1 MSNKSDQEQESS
13 SSSSSTAK
21 DQNSNAK
28 TNEHEKTT
36 KSESVESLEVQLPAS
51 INQISNS
58 PLEYAYS
65 FWFSK
70 RPSKN
75 AAAAAA
81 SSTATSAPG
90 QNLNYDANLRQV
102 GTFNTVEN
110 FWYLYSHMTRPQDLQ
125 GHADIH
131 MFKAGIRPL
140 WEDDANKNGGKW
152 IVRLKKGL
160 ATRCWE
166 NLILAILGEQFM
178 VGEEIC
184 GAVVSVRFQ
193 EDLISI
199 WNKSCSNQAVKSRIK
214 DTLKRILNL
223 PPSTILEYKSHND
236 SLKDNSSFRNTF
248 YCDK

>member
-1 MSNKSDQEQESS
+1 MSGEQIKQRDQTTNEKENKENM
-13 SSSSSTAK
+13 T
-21 DQNSNAK
+21 SNALVM
-28 TNEHEKTT
+28 NN
-36 KSESVESLEVQLPAS
+36 SL
-51 INQISNS
+51 SNN

-70 RPSKN
+70 RPGKGSV
-75 AAAAAA
+75 A
-81 SSTATSAPG
+81 SNSSNQSSSSNPT
-90 QNLNYDANLRQV
+90 NYDSNLRLV
-102 GTFNTVEN
+102 GTFNTVEKY
-110 FWYLYSHMTRPQDLQ
+110 WSYYSHMCRPQDLN

-131 MFKAGIRPL
+131 LFKDGIRPL

-160 ATRCWE
+160 ANRCWE

-184 GAVVSVRFQ
+184 GAVISVRFQ
-193 EDLISI
+193 EDLISV
-199 WNKSCSNQAVKSRIK
+199 WNKTCSNQAVTSRIK

>member
-1 MSNKSDQEQESS
+1 MSDIEAKENDSSAILNTPAVALNNINK
-13 SSSSSTAK
+13 
-21 DQNSNAK
+21 
-28 TNEHEKTT
+28 
-36 KSESVESLEVQLPAS
+36 
-51 INQISNS
+51 
-58 PLEYAYS
+58 LEYAYS

-70 RPSKN
+70 RPGKSSAGTSN
-75 AAAAAA
+75 TS
-81 SSTATSAPG
+81 SSTPSTQPSTTSTSTTTTSTTPAAG
-90 QNLNYDANLRQV
+90 TGVAGGGNVANYDANLRLV
-102 GTFNTVEN
+102 GTFDTVEK
-110 FWYLYSHMTRPQDLQ
+110 FWSYYCHMARPQDIN

-131 MFKAGIRPL
+131 LFKDGIRPL

-160 ATRCWE
+160 SSRCWE

-193 EDLISI
+193 EDLISV
-199 WNKSCSNQAVKSRIK
+199 WNRTCSNQAVTSRIK

>member
-1 MSNKSDQEQESS
+1 MSKNTE
-13 SSSSSTAK
+13 TP
-21 DQNSNAK
+21 
-28 TNEHEKTT
+28 NEETTKKTT
-36 KSESVESLEVQLPAS
+36 ENNENLENNNNNPSLLD
-51 INQISNS
+51 QISNN

-70 RPSKN
+70 RPGKGSV
-75 AAAAAA
+75 AAI
-81 SSTATSAPG
+81 SNPSNS
-90 QNLNYDANLRQV
+90 NSNINYDANLRLV
-102 GTFNTVEN
+102 GTFNTVEK
-110 FWYLYSHMTRPQDLQ
+110 FWSYYTHMIRPHDLM

-131 MFKAGIRPL
+131 LFKDGIRPM
-140 WEDDANKNGGKW
+140 WEDDHNKNGGKW

-160 ATRCWE
+160 ANRCWE
-166 NLILAILGEQFM
+166 NLILALLGEQFM

-199 WNKSCSNQAVKSRIK
+199 WNKTCSNQAVTSRIK

-236 SLKDNSSFRNTF
+236 SLKDNSSFRNTL
-248 YCDK
+248 YVSQ

>member
-1 MSNKSDQEQESS
+1 MSTKEDLKNTNEQESGNN
-13 SSSSSTAK
+13 TNTENK
-21 DQNSNAK
+21 ENSPSN
-28 TNEHEKTT
+28 
-36 KSESVESLEVQLPAS
+36 SYLLY
-51 INQISNS
+51 QISNS

-70 RPSKN
+70 RPGKGSN
-75 AAAAAA
+75 ANQ
-81 SSTATSAPG
+81 TNPATV
-90 QNLNYDANLRQV
+90 NYDANLRLV
-102 GTFNTVEN
+102 GTFNTVEK
-110 FWYLYSHMTRPQDLQ
+110 FWSYYAHMTRPHDLI
-125 GHADIH
+125 GHYDIH
-131 MFKAGIRPL
+131 MFKDGIRPL
-140 WEDDANKNGGKW
+140 WEDDTNKNGGKW

-160 ATRCWE
+160 ANRCWE

-199 WNKSCSNQAVKSRIK
+199 WNKTCSNEAVKSRIK

-223 PPSTILEYKSHND
+223 PPSTILEYKNHND
-236 SLKDNSSFRNTF
+236 SLKDNSSFRNTL

>member
-1 MSNKSDQEQESS
+1 
-13 SSSSSTAK
+13 
-21 DQNSNAK
+21 
-28 TNEHEKTT
+28 
-36 KSESVESLEVQLPAS
+36 
-51 INQISNS
+51 
-58 PLEYAYS
+58 
-65 FWFSK
+65 
-70 RPSKN
+70 
-75 AAAAAA
+75 
-81 SSTATSAPG
+81 
-90 QNLNYDANLRQV
+90 
-102 GTFNTVEN
+102 
-110 FWYLYSHMTRPQDLQ
+110 MTRPHDLV

-131 MFKAGIRPL
+131 LFKEGIRPL

-160 ATRCWE
+160 ANRCWE

-184 GAVVSVRFQ
+184 GAVVSCRYQ

-199 WNKSCSNQAVKSRIK
+199 WNKTCSNQAVTSRIK

-236 SLKDNSSFRNTF
+236 SLKDNSSFRNTL

>member
-1 MSNKSDQEQESS
+1 MSNTLEESEAANENHANNKNENNKENEQASNSS
-13 SSSSSTAK
+13 L
-21 DQNSNAK
+21 
-28 TNEHEKTT
+28 
-36 KSESVESLEVQLPAS
+36 V
-51 INQISNS
+51 INQLSNN

-70 RPSKN
+70 RPGKGAAQ

-81 SSTATSAPG
+81 AANPT
-90 QNLNYDANLRQV
+90 NNINYDANLRLV
-102 GTFNTVEN
+102 GTFNTVEK
-110 FWYLYSHMTRPQDLQ
+110 FWNYYAHMSRPHDLI

-131 MFKAGIRPL
+131 LFKEGIRPL

-160 ATRCWE
+160 ANRCWE

-193 EDLISI
+193 
-199 WNKSCSNQAVKSRIK
+199 V
-214 DTLKRILNL
+214 
-223 PPSTILEYKSHND
+223 
-236 SLKDNSSFRNTF
+236 SF
-248 YCDK
+248 

>member
-1 MSNKSDQEQESS
+1 MSNTLEESETANENQTNNKNENNKENEQTLNSS
-13 SSSSSTAK
+13 SLA
-21 DQNSNAK
+21 
-28 TNEHEKTT
+28 
-36 KSESVESLEVQLPAS
+36 
-51 INQISNS
+51 INQLSNN

-70 RPSKN
+70 RPGKGAAQ

-81 SSTATSAPG
+81 AANPS
-90 QNLNYDANLRQV
+90 NNINYDANLRLV
-102 GTFNTVEN
+102 GTFNTVEK
-110 FWYLYSHMTRPQDLQ
+110 FWNYYAHMTRPHDLI

-131 MFKAGIRPL
+131 LFKEGIRPL

-160 ATRCWE
+160 ANRCWE

-193 EDLISI
+193 VSHL
-199 WNKSCSNQAVKSRIK
+199 KLKIK
-214 DTLKRILNL
+214 Q
-223 PPSTILEYKSHND
+223 TIFKII
-236 SLKDNSSFRNTF
+236 
-248 YCDK
+248 

>member
-1 MSNKSDQEQESS
+1 MSTDVKPDTDAEQ
-13 SSSSSTAK
+13 TAK
-21 DQNSNAK
+21 D
-28 TNEHEKTT
+28 TETT
-36 KSESVESLEVQLPAS
+36 AALALIDK
-51 INQISNS
+51 ISSS
-58 PLEYAYS
+58 PLEFAYS

-70 RPSKN
+70 RPTKGQ
-75 AAAAAA
+75 AAPAV
-81 SSTATSAPG
+81 SSTGAV
-90 QNLNYDANLRQV
+90 NYDANLRLV
-102 GTFNTVEN
+102 GTFNTVEK
-110 FWYLYSHMTRPQDLQ
+110 FWYFYSHMAKPHDLN

-131 MFKAGIRPL
+131 LFKDGIKPL
-140 WEDDANKNGGKW
+140 WEDEANKNGGKW

-160 ATRCWE
+160 ANRCWE

-199 WNKSCSNQAVKSRIK
+199 WNKTCSNQAVTSRIK

>member
-1 MSNKSDQEQESS
+1 MSNS
-13 SSSSSTAK
+13 
-21 DQNSNAK
+21 
-28 TNEHEKTT
+28 
-36 KSESVESLEVQLPAS
+36 EVQTKNDEKSKERKTVSP
-51 INQISNS
+51 SNDNKLS
-58 PLEYAYS
+58 AVTQNNPLEYAYS

-70 RPSKN
+70 RQSKG
-75 AAAAAA
+75 
-81 SSTATSAPG
+81 ATTG
-90 QNLNYDANLRQV
+90 TNYDANLKLV
-102 GTFNTVEN
+102 GTFKSVEQ
-110 FWYLYSHMTRPQDLQ
+110 FWDYYAHMARPNDLL

-131 MFKAGIRPL
+131 LFKDGIRPL

-160 ATRCWE
+160 ANRCWE
-166 NLILAILGEQFM
+166 NLILAIVGEQFM

-193 EDLISI
+193 EDLISV
-199 WNKSCSNQAVKSRIK
+199 WNRTCSNQAVTSRIK
-214 DTLKRILNL
+214 DTLKRILSL